1 MTEHP
6 NPSKPP
12 ARWRRPP
19 VTVGELIDTLKHR
32 DPRMPVVVDGYEDG
46 YDSLTIGGIT
56 EVAIVAD
63 AAKADRSEIV
73 GDHQNPEKLPE
84 AGTDTDPGWG
94 GEWAQP
100 YTADARASAAVR
112 ALLLS
117 RRDHQPTR

>member
-6 NPSKPP
+6 DPSKPP
-12 ARWRRPP
+12 TRWRRQP
-19 VTVGELIDTLKHR
+19 VTVGELIDTLKHH
-32 DPRMPVVVDGYEDG
+32 DPDMPVVVDGYEDG
-46 YDSLTIGGIT
+46 YDSLTADSIT

-84 AGTDTDPGWG
+84 AGIDPSWG
-94 GEWAQP
+94 GERAQP
-100 YTADARASAAVR
+100 YTTDATATAPVR

-117 RRDHQPTR
+117 RRDNERPRWR

>member
-6 NPSKPP
+6 APSKPP
-12 ARWRRPP
+12 ASWRRPA
-19 VTVGELIDTLKHR
+19 VTVGEMIDTLKHH

-46 YDSLTIGGIT
+46 YDSLTADSIT

-63 AAKADRSEIV
+63 AAKADMTEIV
-73 GDHQNPEKLPE
+73 GDHQRPEKLPE
-84 AGTDTDPGWG
+84 AGDDTGWG

-117 RRDHQPTR
+117 RRDNERPRWR